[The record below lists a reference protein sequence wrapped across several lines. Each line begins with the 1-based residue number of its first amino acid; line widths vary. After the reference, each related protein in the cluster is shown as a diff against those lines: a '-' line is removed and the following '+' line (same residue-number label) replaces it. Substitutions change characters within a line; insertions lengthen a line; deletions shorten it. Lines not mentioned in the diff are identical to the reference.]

1 MTKILVIDDNGDN
14 LVTISAILRDSFPE
28 ATIFTAESG
37 PDGINITLKEDPDVI
52 LLDVVMPD
60 MDGFE
65 VCRQLKEIKKLK
77 DIPVVFLTA
86 LKESK
91 ENKIK
96 ALEAGGEGF
105 LTKPIDEAELIAQ
118 IRAMIKISMANKEK
132 ENENERLNVLVKE
145 RTNKLSESEQRW
157 STTLECISDGVIAT
171 DLSGLVTF
179 MNSEAEGITGFQK
192 EECLKMPLAD
202 FFITLEEKSG
212 RKEKDPVSQIL
223 GNHSPNKVI
232 STILINKEG
241 RRIPIEHSASIV
253 QHADGKRAGVVLIF
267 RDISERKLAED
278 LLKNHGIY
286 LEQEI
291 KKRTKELERAKLQA
305 ESADRFKSAFLANM
319 SNEIRTPLNS
329 IIGFSGVLLK
339 GFPGPLNEE
348 QKKQIG
354 FILSSGK
361 HLLSLI
367 NDILDLSKIEA
378 GQMQINYEIF
388 DIYELLDEIVM
399 LQRPAALDKGL
410 VLNLDCQF
418 HSFQLK
424 SDRQRLKQVIIN
436 LVNNAIKFTDQGTVN
451 ITCRKMDDYILM
463 SVRDTGIGIS
473 KEEIKKLFHPFVQ
486 IENNSI
492 KKNEGTGLGLSIC
505 KKLVELLKGGISV
518 ESEIGKGSEFKI
530 ELPIYS
536 QDGLN

>member
-1 MTKILVIDDNGDN
+1 
-14 LVTISAILRDSFPE
+14 
-28 ATIFTAESG
+28 
-37 PDGINITLKEDPDVI
+37 
-52 LLDVVMPD
+52 
-60 MDGFE
+60 
-65 VCRQLKEIKKLK
+65 
-77 DIPVVFLTA
+77 
-86 LKESK
+86 
-91 ENKIK
+91 
-96 ALEAGGEGF
+96 
-105 LTKPIDEAELIAQ
+105 
-118 IRAMIKISMANKEK
+118 
-132 ENENERLNVLVKE
+132 
-145 RTNKLSESEQRW
+145 
-157 STTLECISDGVIAT
+157 
-171 DLSGLVTF
+171 
-179 MNSEAEGITGFQK
+179 
-192 EECLKMPLAD
+192 
-202 FFITLEEKSG
+202 
-212 RKEKDPVSQIL
+212 
-223 GNHSPNKVI
+223 
-232 STILINKEG
+232 
-241 RRIPIEHSASIV
+241 
-253 QHADGKRAGVVLIF
+253 
-267 RDISERKLAED
+267 
-278 LLKNHGIY
+278 
-286 LEQEI
+286 
-291 KKRTKELERAKLQA
+291 
-305 ESADRFKSAFLANM
+305 M
-319 SNEIRTPLNS
+319 SHEIRTPLNS

-451 ITCRKMDDYILM
+451 ITCRKVDDYILM

>member
-1 MTKILVIDDNGDN
+1 
-14 LVTISAILRDSFPE
+14 
-28 ATIFTAESG
+28 
-37 PDGINITLKEDPDVI
+37 
-52 LLDVVMPD
+52 
-60 MDGFE
+60 
-65 VCRQLKEIKKLK
+65 
-77 DIPVVFLTA
+77 
-86 LKESK
+86 
-91 ENKIK
+91 
-96 ALEAGGEGF
+96 
-105 LTKPIDEAELIAQ
+105 
-118 IRAMIKISMANKEK
+118 
-132 ENENERLNVLVKE
+132 VKE

-212 RKEKDPVSQIL
+212 RKEKNPVSQIL

-241 RRIPIEHSASIV
+241 KRIPIEHSASIV

-319 SNEIRTPLNS
+319 SHEIRTPLNS

-410 VLNLDCQF
+410 ILNLDCQF

-424 SDRQRLKQVIIN
+424 SDRQRLKQIIIN
-436 LVNNAIKFTDQGTVN
+436 LVNNAIKFTDQGSVN
-451 ITCRKMDDYILM
+451 ITCQKVEDNILM
-463 SVRDTGIGIS
+463 SVQDTGVGIS
-473 KEEIKKLFHPFVQ
+473 KDEIKKLFHPFVQ

-505 KKLVELLKGGISV
+505 KRLIELLKGRISV
-518 ESEIGKGSEFKI
+518 ESQFGKGSEFKI